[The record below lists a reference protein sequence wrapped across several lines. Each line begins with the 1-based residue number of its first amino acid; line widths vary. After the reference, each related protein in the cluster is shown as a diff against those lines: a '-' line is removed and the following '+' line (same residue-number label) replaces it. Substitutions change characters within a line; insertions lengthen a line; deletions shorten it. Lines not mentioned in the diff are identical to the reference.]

1 MIIGALMAL
10 VMIFFPPIV
19 AVGDVHS
26 WVGIAVDPCHGLD
39 HAQASAPKPIVD
51 TLRECMVSNAV
62 ISWSQLQQASN
73 FGYDI
78 TYPLLQTCPMMFYAF
93 EFTCMKGGDS
103 RMSCDMAAAEVAKQA
118 ITIAGMQCQKKL
130 SAIRRCRPIL
140 LALNIQD

>member
-10 VMIFFPPIV
+10 VMIFFFRPLWRLAMCILGWGLLLIL
-19 AVGDVHS
+19 A
-26 WVGIAVDPCHGLD
+26 IGLD

-118 ITIAGMQCQKKL
+118 ITIAGMQCQKE
-130 SAIRRCRPIL
+130 IVC
-140 LALNIQD
+140 N